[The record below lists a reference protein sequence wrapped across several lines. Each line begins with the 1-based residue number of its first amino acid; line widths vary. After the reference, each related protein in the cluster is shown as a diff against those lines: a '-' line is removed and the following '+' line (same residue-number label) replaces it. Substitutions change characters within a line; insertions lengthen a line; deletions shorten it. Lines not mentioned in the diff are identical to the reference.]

1 MTPAAYE
8 QYLVLARHAVADHCP
23 DLQVRRL
30 SKGLV
35 KALTN
40 WLRLM
45 QPPDS
50 VQARSGTPR
59 ASEHLAPVNAS
70 LASSQGERQ

>member
-59 ASEHLAPVNAS
+59 AQPLAPVNAS